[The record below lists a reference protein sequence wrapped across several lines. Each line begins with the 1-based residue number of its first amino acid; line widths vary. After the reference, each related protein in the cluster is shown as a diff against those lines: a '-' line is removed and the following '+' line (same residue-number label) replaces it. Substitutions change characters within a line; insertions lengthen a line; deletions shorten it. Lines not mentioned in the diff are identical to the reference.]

1 MRHPL
6 VLGIFEDR
14 AAAAGGARALRAL
27 GVGELNL
34 SIVSRSHDEEGALA
48 QEVGGTPGAEIEDSR
63 AASWLGELSGHLLAA
78 IALVMPGIG
87 PIVGAGPLSADLAE
101 AAGHMAGGV
110 ASILT
115 RAGLRPEVAGAWQIR
130 VKQGA
135 VVLGVHVRGLEID
148 AVRAALDKSGA
159 DDIEIAEWN

>member
-6 VLGIFEDR
+6 VLAIFGDR
-14 AAAAGGARALRAL
+14 AAAAGAARALQAL
-27 GVGELNL
+27 GVDPINL
-34 SIVSRSHDEEGALA
+34 SVVSRSHDEEGALA

-101 AAGHMAGGV
+101 AAGHIAGGI

-115 RAGLRPEVAGAWQIR
+115 RAGFRPEIADAWQAR

-135 VVLGVHVRGLEID
+135 VVLGVHVRGLDID
-148 AVRAALDKSGA
+148 AVRAAFDESGA
-159 DDIEIAEWN
+159 DEIEIAEWS